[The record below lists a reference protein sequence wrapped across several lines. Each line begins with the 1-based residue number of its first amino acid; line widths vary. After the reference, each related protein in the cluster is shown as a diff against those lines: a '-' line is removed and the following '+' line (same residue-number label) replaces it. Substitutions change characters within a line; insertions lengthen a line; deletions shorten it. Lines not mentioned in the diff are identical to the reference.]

1 MIAGWAPCTLCSAVR
16 TSDHPHFVLE
26 LVDQLAHRLDF
37 HARLAP
43 CRLAGLEHVEPRRDV
58 DSVSARRLLVA
69 RLLLGFHAVG
79 AARIT
84 RLVEAQTGGHGR
96 RALKLDWLQ
105 GAVELARDL
114 DPVALYLQFRREGA
128 LRPHGE

>member
-58 DSVSARRLLVA
+58 DSVSVRRLLVD
-69 RLLLGFHAVG
+69 RLLLGFHGVG
-79 AARIT
+79 GARIT
-84 RLVEAQTGGHGR
+84 PLVWGTLCGHHR
-96 RALKLDWLQ
+96 PALN
-105 GAVELARDL
+105 
-114 DPVALYLQFRREGA
+114 
-128 LRPHGE
+128 

>member
-43 CRLAGLEHVEPRRDV
+43 CRLAGLGHVEPRRPV
-58 DSVSARRLLVA
+58 ASVIVSGLLFD
-69 RLLLGFHAVG
+69 RLLLGFPLLG
-79 AARIT
+79 EGRIT
-84 RLVEAQTGGHGR
+84 RLFWAPLGGT
-96 RALKLDWLQ
+96 
-105 GAVELARDL
+105 
-114 DPVALYLQFRREGA
+114 DP
-128 LRPHGE
+128 RPPTA

>member
-58 DSVSARRLLVA
+58 DSVSVRRLLVD
-69 RLLLGFHAVG
+69 RLLLGFHDVG
-79 AARIT
+79 EARIT
-84 RLVEAQTGGHGR
+84 RLVEAQIGGHDR
-96 RALKLDWLQ
+96 RALKLYCLQ
-105 GAVELARDL
+105 AALDLAPD
-114 DPVALYLQFRREGA
+114 Q
-128 LRPHGE
+128 